1 MPQQILTLK
10 FDNPINTSVQAG
22 DTIYYTPTQLRGGF
36 STSNLGGVIAFGVII
51 AVYPLTYD
59 ITVMYEGNVTP
70 PLANDYIMFGK
81 NKAVNS
87 SSLIGNYAEVT
98 FLNNSKQEAEL
109 FSIGSEVSESSK

>member
-22 DTIYYTPTQLRGGF
+22 DTIYYVPTQLKGGF
-36 STSNLGGVIAFGVII
+36 STGMLGGVIAFGVII
-51 AVYPLTYD
+51 AVYPLSYD
-59 ITVMYEGNVTP
+59 ITVIYDGIITP
-70 PLANDYIMFGK
+70 PVIGDYIMFGK

-87 SSLIGNYAEVT
+87 SSIIGNYAEAT
-98 FLNNSKQEAEL
+98 FSNNSEQEAKL